1 MSKTM
6 GDTRSGSNADD
17 RPTMIYFRNA
27 FCGACR
33 CRVSE
38 TPTDS
43 MDSMSARIGRTS
55 KGDRHVIVT
64 RPQRPVADVV
74 IREAAAAGMSIS
86 DYVAAVLAH
95 AHGMPQYAPSP
106 QTPNDQQE
114 LPLKTA

>member
-1 MSKTM
+1 MSV
-6 GDTRSGSNADD
+6 RC
-17 RPTMIYFRNA
+17 FRNA
-27 FCGACR
+27 SR
-33 CRVSE
+33 E
-38 TPTDS
+38 DE
-43 MDSMSARIGRTS
+43 SMSARIGRTS

-95 AHGMPQYAPSP
+95 AHGMSQYAPRP
-106 QTPNDQQE
+106 QVAIDQQE

>member
-1 MSKTM
+1 MH
-6 GDTRSGSNADD
+6 
-17 RPTMIYFRNA
+17 FRNSNPA
-27 FCGACR
+27 ACWS
-33 CRVSE
+33 RVSE
-38 TPTDS
+38 TPPATMVD
-43 MDSMSARIGRTS
+43 MSARIGRTS

-95 AHGMPQYAPSP
+95 AHGMPQYAPLP
-106 QTPNDQQE
+106 QTPMDQQE

>member
-1 MSKTM
+1 M
-6 GDTRSGSNADD
+6 
-17 RPTMIYFRNA
+17 
-27 FCGACR
+27 
-33 CRVSE
+33 
-38 TPTDS
+38 TD
-43 MDSMSARIGRTS
+43 MSARIGRTS

-95 AHGMPQYAPSP
+95 AHGMPQYAPRP
-106 QTPNDQQE
+106 QVPVDQQE